1 LWAIGLTALLVATG
15 LARRPVGPFPNR
27 SDHAQLDA
35 GRGWRVYDGISDDRI
50 LANAAGVTYY
60 ALFALFPAKAAL
72 VSIYGLFAD
81 PTTIV
86 GHLDAM
92 SGVAPG
98 GAIEV
103 PRDQLTRLAAQ
114 GSTTLGISFLI
125 SLVVSLWSANSGIKA
140 LFNALNVV
148 IRRKRFRARTHTPCH
163 SEVRV
168 APASPETMNTGLS
181 TNLALRLSVTDW
193 QLSPVILQPQ
203 QSARQVRNKPE
214 APGSAGT
221 FQKGKLFGVIGS

>member
-1 LWAIGLTALLVATG
+1 MSFDNAHLTQFQRERLWAIGLTALLVATG

-35 GRGWRVYDGISDDRI
+35 GRGRLAEGPSEISAGGWKDILWGVCDGISDDRI
-50 LANAAGVTYY
+50 LANTAGVTYY
-60 ALFALFPAKAAL
+60 ALLALFPANAAL

-81 PTTIV
+81 LTTIV

-125 SLVVSLWSANSGIKA
+125 GLVVSLWSANSGIKA
-140 LFNALNVV
+140 LFDALNVV
-148 IRRKRFRARTHTPCH
+148 IRRKRFRVRTHTPRH

-168 APASPETMNTGLS
+168 APASPEIVNTGLS
-181 TNLALRLSVTDW
+181 TIWHFDYLS
-193 QLSPVILQPQ
+193 QIGNYPQ
-203 QSARQVRNKPE
+203 
-214 APGSAGT
+214 
-221 FQKGKLFGVIGS
+221 